1 MNLDQIRESVDAGRT
16 VFWRHKSYR
25 VVKSP
30 TADAYLVC
38 HNNGQCFSI
47 TGPDGKTLLCNEVD
61 FSLN

>member
-1 MNLDQIRESVDAGRT
+1 MNLDQIRASVDAGRA

-30 TADAYLVC
+30 DADTYLVC
-38 HNNGQCFSI
+38 HDNGQCFSL
-47 TGPDGKTLLCNEVD
+47 TDPDGRSLLCNEVD